1 MAKNH
6 YVDLA
11 KIRNGPAQGPMVI
24 AEHGPEKTGV
34 NALMSQQSPQGTH
47 HRARLEHFPIRLR
60 HSPSSPAGLTL
71 PAAMLLS
78 GSLHFIFSRLL

>member
-34 NALMSQQSPQGTH
+34 NALMSQ
-47 HRARLEHFPIRLR
+47 
-60 HSPSSPAGLTL
+60 TL

-78 GSLHFIFSRLL
+78 GSLYFIFSRLL